1 MRKLTCT
8 LLLAFCLPVLLSAQE
23 NDKDKQEILATL
35 DRQTRDWNR
44 GDIDAFMVGYW
55 NSDSLRFIGQS
66 GITYGYQQ
74 TLANYKKNYSD
85 TAKMGKLSFNIL
97 QVKRLSK
104 EYYFVIGKWML
115 KRSVGDLS
123 GHYTLLFQKI
133 KGKWV
138 IVADHSS

>member
-1 MRKLTCT
+1 MIKTAFII
-8 LLLAFCLPVLLSAQE
+8 LACCLPVLLPAQ
-23 NDKDKQEILATL
+23 DKDKQEILSIL

-44 GDIDAFMVGYW
+44 GDIDGFMVGYW
-55 NSDSLRFIGQS
+55 NSDSLKFIGQS

-85 TAKMGKLSFNIL
+85 TAKMGKLSFQVL
-97 QVKRLSK
+97 EVKRLSDRN
-104 EYYFVIGKWML
+104 YFVIGKWML

-123 GHYTLLFQKI
+123 GHYTLLFEK
-133 KGKWV
+133 KDGRWV

>member
-1 MRKLTCT
+1 MSKIAFII
-8 LLLAFCLPVLLSAQE
+8 LACCLPVLLPAQ
-23 NDKDKQEILATL
+23 DKDKQEILSIL

-44 GDIDAFMVGYW
+44 GDIDQFMVGYW
-55 NSDSLRFIGQS
+55 NSDSLKFIGQS

-85 TAKMGKLSFNIL
+85 TAKMGKLSFQVL
-97 QVKRLSK
+97 EVKRLSDK
-104 EYYFVIGKWML
+104 NYFVIGKWML

-123 GHYTLLFQKI
+123 GHYTLLFEK
-133 KGKWV
+133 KDGRWV